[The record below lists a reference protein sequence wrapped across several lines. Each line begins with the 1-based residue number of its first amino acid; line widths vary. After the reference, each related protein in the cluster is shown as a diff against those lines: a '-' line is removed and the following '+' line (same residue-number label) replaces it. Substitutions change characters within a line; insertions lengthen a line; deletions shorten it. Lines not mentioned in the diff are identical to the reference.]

1 MTQPKAL
8 QLNGGKQGVML
19 FHGLSSAP
27 QELQFLARGLQRAGY
42 SVRLPVIPGYS
53 HGFRTD
59 EPSKAEHWQAAALA
73 EFDAFAEQ
81 HESVAVGGLCIGAV
95 LSLRIAAM
103 RRDRLSGLMG
113 LSTTLHYDGWA
124 VPWFRRLIGLHPFVP
139 FSGHIPVVE
148 KFPYGVKDERMRGFI
163 QRQMEGEGSSDAG
176 AAILRV
182 RELYQAH
189 RLIQMARR
197 SLSQINAPTLLIH
210 AHEDEAASPRSAFEA
225 AAAIRSRTVRT
236 VLLNDSYHMISID
249 REKQRVLAE
258 MTDFLTSES
267 TRHGAIAPS
276 TPSSQQ
282 PAELSN
288 LFRLNSLLSQGV

>member
-8 QLNGGKQGVML
+8 HLNGGPQGVML

-42 SVRLPVIPGYS
+42 TVRLPVIPGYS
-53 HGFRTD
+53 FGFPTD

-81 HESVAVGGLCIGAV
+81 HETVAVGGLCIGAV

-103 RRDRLSGLMG
+103 RPGKLSGLMG

-124 VPWFRRLIGLHPFVP
+124 VPWYRRLLPLAHVLPM
-139 FSGHIPVVE
+139 SGRIPVAE
-148 KFPYGVKDERMRGFI
+148 KAPFGVKDERMRVFI
-163 QRQMEGEGSSDAG
+163 ERQMAEMGTSQAG
-176 AAILRV
+176 ASILRV
-182 RELYQAH
+182 RELLQAH

-210 AHEDEAASPRSAFEA
+210 AHEDDAASTRSVFEAASK
-225 AAAIRSRTVRT
+225 IRSRTVRT

-249 REKQRVLAE
+249 REKQRVLSE
-258 MTDFLTSES
+258 MTDFLENE
-267 TRHGAIAPS
+267 HGKAAASVPS
-276 TPSSQQ
+276 RSSRL
-282 PAELSN
+282 PALSN
-288 LFRLNSLLSQGV
+288 LFRLNSLGLQGA